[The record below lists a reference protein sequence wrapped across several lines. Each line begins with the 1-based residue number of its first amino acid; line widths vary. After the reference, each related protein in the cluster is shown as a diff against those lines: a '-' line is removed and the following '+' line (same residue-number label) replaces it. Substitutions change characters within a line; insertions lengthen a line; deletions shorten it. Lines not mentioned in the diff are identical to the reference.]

1 MLNVWI
7 VARREFS
14 AYFTSP
20 LAYVFIVI
28 FLALAGGLTFFFG
41 QWLERGQADLQVFF
55 IYHPYLYLF
64 LIPAVGMR
72 LWAEE
77 RKSGTI
83 EFLLTLPVTTGQIV
97 VGKFLAAWVFAG
109 IALALTFPMWI
120 TVNMLG
126 EPDNGVI
133 LAAYIGS
140 WLMAGGF
147 LALSA
152 CVSAMTKNQVIAFV
166 LASALC
172 FVFMMSGVEII
183 QSFFRAWTPQT
194 FVDSISELSFLTNF
208 NEVSQG
214 VIDIRDLVFFFS
226 VIGIAL
232 FVNTAIVE
240 AKKGV

>member
-1 MLNVWI
+1 MLNIWI
-7 VARREFS
+7 VARRELS

-55 IYHPYLYLF
+55 VYHPYLYLF

-97 VGKFLAAWVFAG
+97 IGKFLAAWVFAG

-126 EPDNGVI
+126 QPDNGVI

-208 NEVSQG
+208 GEVSQG